1 MKMSSHICINIVL
14 IVIYIHYFGLP
25 SIKKYV
31 HKGVIIVMEEDKE
44 SQIIPP
50 GTLSD
55 GYIIMSKMSKIEY
68 SNILVITILPWNRTG
83 WKNDEDDIPCK
94 EEDKGKKFIE
104 CVENNSYTAKELLLT
119 GVDFST
125 PEKYLTKSKGYFA
138 NNMSAI
144 HQYFTIDPGDI
155 TYESQTTLW
164 ITLNKSLNY
173 YIYLMDPKLHITSDS
188 PDIVPRILLT
198 LNKNTQLFFHYKVAA
213 QAQDIKSQKISTK
226 SQKIST
232 KMCACRQLDMK
243 NLIELK
249 THVSHRLVTI

>member
-1 MKMSSHICINIVL
+1 
-14 IVIYIHYFGLP
+14 
-25 SIKKYV
+25 
-31 HKGVIIVMEEDKE
+31 
-44 SQIIPP
+44 
-50 GTLSD
+50 
-55 GYIIMSKMSKIEY
+55 MSKMSKIEY

-83 WKNDEDDIPCK
+83 WKNDKDDIPCK

-104 CVENNSYTAKELLLT
+104 CIENNTYTAKELLTT
-119 GVDFST
+119 GQDFST
-125 PEKYLTKSKGYFA
+125 PEKYLTKCKGYFA

-144 HQYFTIDPGDI
+144 HQYFMIDPGDI

-213 QAQDIKSQKISTK
+213 KAKKYRLLQK
-226 SQKIST
+226 
-232 KMCACRQLDMK
+232 CVFLG
-243 NLIELK
+243 N
-249 THVSHRLVTI
+249 